1 MITRFAE
8 IAPEEV
14 RSMYIELYDESKDLY
29 ERVANFKNKS
39 NTLLERYGNG
49 AAQHYQYEN
58 AIMTYLWLRYPDK
71 YYIYKLSEVK
81 AVSSELESDYR
92 FKKGAYADNIRNFVA
107 FYDEICAEL
116 QQDDELR
123 NLLNSQITS
132 TCYADPELRTLTI
145 DVGFFISRYW
155 NKEAESFDE
164 MYNLLAAILA
174 KGIGLQLK
182 QGLYREYI
190 SRQEE
195 LPVMRGKIN
204 MPGTIKN
211 KMAHERVLTC
221 DFDELSENNTLNQ
234 ILKTTVM
241 LLLRNGKVQAKY
253 KDDLK
258 KKMLYFSNVDIIE
271 PTGIKWSSIR
281 FQRNNQTY
289 RMLVSICQLIIEGM
303 LITTDAGDYRLASF
317 VDEQRMCRLYEKFI
331 LEYYTRHY
339 PALSVSASQI
349 PWSLDDGVGIM
360 LPVMQSDIHL
370 QRGNTVLIID
380 AKYYSHTT
388 QVQFDKHT
396 LHSNNLYQIFTYVK
410 NRSYQFGEKE
420 NTVSGMLLYAKTEEE
435 IQPDNVYQMHGSQI
449 SVKTLDLNLPFA
461 EIASQMDR
469 IVETHFSGLTKA
481 C

>member
-1 MITRFAE
+1 MTRDKSILINNIYHMLSYAFQTLNQE
-8 IAPEEV
+8 T
-14 RSMYIELYDESKDLY
+14 YDD
-29 ERVANFKNKS
+29 VA
-39 NTLLERYGNG
+39 
-49 AAQHYQYEN
+49 
-58 AIMTYLWLRYPDK
+58 
-71 YYIYKLSEVK
+71 V
-81 AVSSELESDYR
+81 
-92 FKKGAYADNIRNFVA
+92 
-107 FYDEICAEL
+107 
-116 QQDDELR
+116 
-123 NLLNSQITS
+123 
-132 TCYADPELRTLTI
+132 
-145 DVGFFISRYW
+145 
-155 NKEAESFDE
+155 ESFDE

-204 MPGTIKN
+204 IPGTIKN
-211 KMAHERVLTC
+211 KLARERVLTC
-221 DFDELSENNTLNQ
+221 EFDELSENNMLNQ

-241 LLLRNGKVQAKY
+241 LLLRNGKVQTKY

-271 PTGIKWSSIR
+271 PTEIKWSSIC

-303 LITTDAGDYRLASF
+303 LITTDKGDYRLASF
-317 VDEQRMCRLYEKFI
+317 LDEQRTCRLYEKFI
-331 LEYYTRHY
+331 LEYYRKHY
-339 PALSVSASQI
+339 PELTVSASQI
-349 PWSLDDGVGIM
+349 LWSLDDGVGTM

-388 QVQFDKHT
+388 QVQFDNHT

-410 NRSYQFGEKE
+410 NRSYQFGEEE
-420 NTVSGMLLYAKTEEE
+420 NSVSGMLLYAKTEEE

-481 C
+481 Y